1 MKKQLL
7 LSAIISFTVNSLVGQ
22 TFDWA
27 KSFGGAGNDFVNS
40 MSIDADGNVYTVGSS
55 FGLVDFDP
63 GVGTE
68 NLTGKNVDIF
78 ISKLDASG
86 NYVWAKVIGG
96 TNVENAGFSTLDN
109 DGNLIVGGTIIGEMN
124 ETTGEVSAVFEYT
137 SFVCKID
144 PSGNFLWIKTFEA
157 TSFSDLFF
165 NAADVSS
172 TGNIYLTGSFKGT
185 KDFDP
190 SAASSTL
197 TSSGSTASDLFIC
210 KLDASGNFVWAKSMG
225 GEGSDVPRT
234 LVVDADENLYLTG
247 NYVGKSDFDPS
258 AAVFELS
265 SAYYEGATVIG
276 FTAFIAKYD
285 KDGSLIWAK
294 SMDGKETVG
303 YALAV
308 DNVGNVYAAGSFQE
322 KCDVNPGVVVDE
334 RISAGGIDS
343 YLCKLGSDGAFIWAK
358 TVGGSGNDYADAIY
372 SLDLD
377 VNGDVYA
384 SGSFRSGSFPAGTNS
399 FLNAYGTN
407 DVFVMKLKADGE
419 LAWAEQVGGRL
430 RDNNNAI
437 KLGADGSIY
446 LAGSYYGDAIFNP
459 TVNEFEYNH
468 PDNIISLKSRS
479 EYTEDVYVVKWNQE
493 GLLANEKN
501 LDRSNQ
507 IAIYPNPTTG
517 KVNLSEHINSIEV
530 YNAQGM
536 KILNNV
542 NPTNQLDLTSL
553 NAGVYFIKYTTSKN
567 EIITKKI
574 TKN

>member
-7 LSAIISFTVNSLVGQ
+7 LSAIISFTLNSIFGQ

-124 ETTGEVSAVFEYT
+124 EATGEVTAVFKYT

-172 TGNIYLTGSFKGT
+172 TGNIYLTGSFQGT

-197 TSSGSTASDLFIC
+197 TSSGNNAPDLFIC
-210 KLDASGNFVWAKSMG
+210 KLDASGNFVWAKSLG
-225 GEGSDVPRT
+225 NDNYESVSS
-234 LVVDADENLYLTG
+234 LVVDDIENVFITG
-247 NYVGKSDFDPS
+247 QFGGSVDFDPS
-258 AAVFELS
+258 TAVFELS
-265 SAYYEGATVIG
+265 STYYIAPIVGN
-276 FTAFIAKYD
+276 TAFIAKYD
-285 KDGSLIWAK
+285 KTGSFIWAK
-294 SMDGKETVG
+294 SIDGKETLG
-303 YALAV
+303 KALAV
-308 DNVGNVYAAGSFQE
+308 DNVGNVYAGGTFQE
-322 KCDVNPGVVVDE
+322 KCDVNPGIDVDE

-343 YLCKLGSDGAFIWAK
+343 YLCKLGSDGAFLWAK
-358 TVGGSGNDYADAIY
+358 TVGGSGNDYADAIN

-377 VNGDVYA
+377 ANGEIYA
-384 SGSFRSGSFPAGTNS
+384 SGSFRSGWFPAGSNT
-399 FLNAYGTN
+399 FLNAYGIT
-407 DVFVMKLKADGE
+407 DVFVMKLQANGE
-419 LAWAEQVGGRL
+419 VAWAEQVGGRL

-437 KLGADGSIY
+437 KLNTDGSIY

-479 EYTEDVYVVKWNQE
+479 EYTEDVYVIKWNQE

-517 KVNLSEHINSIEV
+517 KVILSEHINSIEV